1 MRENLIKRFGEERG
15 TRMSEF
21 SRNMLIF
28 PNLVIND
35 IMAITVRTFMP
46 AAPNKM
52 TVSAWALGARDEDH
66 DLRKLRLFNFLEF
79 LGPGGFATPDD
90 QEALENCQRGYQNL
104 REVGWNDI
112 SKGMPRQGPPMN
124 DDEEQMRCFWRQWRD
139 RMGGRVVNGDV
150 SLPPMLR
157 NDTAALRGRM
167 EDFLYLEADLLDDW
181 KIEEWFALFAEGAT
195 YEVPPTGTDEHD
207 PATSLFYIADDY
219 VRLRERVVRLTKK
232 EAHSEFPRS
241 QQRHMISNVRI
252 TGLADGV
259 ADVSCNFVTYRAKRG
274 VVDTYYGKHLYRID
288 CTAEPFRIKS
298 KRSVLAMDML
308 YPGKLTI
315 II

>member
-1 MRENLIKRFGEERG
+1 M
-15 TRMSEF
+15 
-21 SRNMLIF
+21 
-28 PNLVIND
+28 
-35 IMAITVRTFMP
+35 
-46 AAPNKM
+46 
-52 TVSAWALGARDEDH
+52 
-66 DLRKLRLFNFLEF
+66 
-79 LGPGGFATPDD
+79 
-90 QEALENCQRGYQNL
+90 
-104 REVGWNDI
+104 
-112 SKGMPRQGPPMN
+112 
-124 DDEEQMRCFWRQWRD
+124 
-139 RMGGRVVNGDV
+139 NGDA
-150 SLPPMLR
+150 SLSSAMA
-157 NDTAALRGRM
+157 NDTSALRGRI
-167 EDFLYLEADLLDDW
+167 EDFLYLEVELLDDW

-195 YEVPPTGTDEHD
+195 YEVPPTGEADEDD

-288 CTAEPFRIKS
+288 VNAAPFRIKS